1 MKANGA
7 PEKLY
12 IALSEFT
19 EDGRTFVLDHHTD
32 YPICTEYI
40 RADAFIDKASEFI
53 EQNITGYIDVTHKG
67 GDENIT
73 LQSEF
78 VNYFKEFMKI

>member
-1 MKANGA
+1 MKANA

-12 IALSEFT
+12 INLFKGEYNVCNYPVGNAQEYT
-19 EDGRTFVLDHHTD
+19 RT
-32 YPICTEYI
+32 
-40 RADAFIDKASEFI
+40 DAFIDKASEFI

>member
-1 MKANGA
+1 MEA
-7 PEKLY
+7 PEKIY
-12 IALSEFT
+12 VHIKYKPCEITFSEVI
-19 EDGRTFVLDHHTD
+19 EKECLN
-32 YPICTEYI
+32 IEYI
-40 RADAFIDKASEFI
+40 RTDSFIEKVCEFI

-78 VNYFKEFMKI
+78 INHFKEFMKEE